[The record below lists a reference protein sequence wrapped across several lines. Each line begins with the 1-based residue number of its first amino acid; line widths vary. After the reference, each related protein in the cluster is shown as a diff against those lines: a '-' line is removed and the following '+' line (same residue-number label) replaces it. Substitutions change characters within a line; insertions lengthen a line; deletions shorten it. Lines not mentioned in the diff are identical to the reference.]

1 VNKKLC
7 AENYIL
13 KEKFCLNMAHYCPT
27 WDDYG
32 ILINAP
38 VTESASDFGA
48 GGFIT

>member
-1 VNKKLC
+1 
-7 AENYIL
+7 
-13 KEKFCLNMAHYCPT
+13 MAHYCPT